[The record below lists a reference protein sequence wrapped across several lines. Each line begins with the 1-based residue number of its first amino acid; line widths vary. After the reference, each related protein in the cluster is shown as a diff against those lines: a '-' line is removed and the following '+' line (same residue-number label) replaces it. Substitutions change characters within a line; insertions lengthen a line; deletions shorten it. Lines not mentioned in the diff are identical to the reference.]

1 MKTGL
6 FSVSYAGL
14 WGQDRLGTVEFIR
27 KAGALGFDS
36 VLLMAKRPHLSVL
49 DADAASLASVRKA
62 MAEAGVDLVGLACY
76 NDVLLKGPAEVPIA
90 EMQLAYIR
98 RCCDVAAELGGGLV
112 RIFTGYV
119 QPGDAYG
126 DCWRRTADF
135 LREAGLGAA
144 EAGVTLAVQNHHDL
158 AVDTRS
164 MALLLDEVG
173 LPNVRAGY
181 DAWSPFLRGEDLAAG
196 ARLMAPRTALTI
208 AANYRRLSRYS
219 YRSELVNYRREE
231 PDFVRAVSMEEGEI
245 DYGPFL
251 AELKKGGFDGPVVY
265 EMCSPLAGGGGIENL
280 DGKARSFLAY
290 VRDKV

>member
-14 WGQDRLGTVEFIR
+14 WGQARLTAAEFIG
-27 KAGALGFDS
+27 KAAELGFDS

-49 DADAASLASVRKA
+49 DADAALLAEVKSALKRS
-62 MAEAGVDLVGLACY
+62 GVGLVGLACY
-76 NDVLLKGPAEVPIA
+76 NDVLLKGPAEVPVA
-90 EMQLAYIR
+90 EMQLAYIE
-98 RCCDVAAELGGGLV
+98 RCCAISAELGGGLV
-112 RIFTGYV
+112 RVFTGYV
-119 QPGDAYG
+119 PAGEAYA
-126 DCWRRTADF
+126 DCWKRTVDF
-135 LREAGLGAA
+135 LAEAGLRAA
-144 EAGVTLAVQNHHDL
+144 KCGTTLAVQNHHDL

-164 MALLLDEVG
+164 MAALIDEIG

-181 DAWSPFLRGEDLAAG
+181 DAWSPYLRGEDLAAG
-196 ARLMAPRTALTI
+196 ARLMAPRTCLTI
-208 AANYRRLSRYS
+208 AANYRTFARYS
-219 YRSELVNYRREE
+219 YRSDLVNYRREE

-251 AELKKGGFDGPVVY
+251 AELKRGGFEGPVVY
-265 EMCSPLAGGGGIENL
+265 EMCSPLAGGGGIGNL